1 MTQYPDIMAI
11 LRVCL
16 TVTYLLGMGEST
28 YGDRDFWRFGWCDVV
43 MLVTSKV
50 WGGKKKARFKRWMT
64 WQVNPTWYP
73 KQNNHNQFFL
83 MVSCFNWMMIF
94 QIFTWEN
101 GWKLT
106 KIPNIHPL

>member
-50 WGGKKKARFKRWMT
+50 WGGKKRHVLNVEW
-64 WQVNPTWYP
+64 
-73 KQNNHNQFFL
+73 L
-83 MVSCFNWMMIF
+83 D
-94 QIFTWEN
+94 
-101 GWKLT
+101 KLT
-106 KIPNIHPL
+106 PPGTLSKTTTTNFS